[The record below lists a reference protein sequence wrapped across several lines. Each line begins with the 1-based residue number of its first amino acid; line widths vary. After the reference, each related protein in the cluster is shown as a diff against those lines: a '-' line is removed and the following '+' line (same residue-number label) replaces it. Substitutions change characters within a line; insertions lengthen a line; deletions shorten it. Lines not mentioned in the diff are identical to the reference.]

1 MHKLILSALAAL
13 LIAVIIS
20 PSTVLAARN
29 NPAETAN
36 SLLGNDI
43 SYPQCNKSWPKNQAF
58 GIVGVNGGL
67 ATNTNPC
74 LKDQLVWANKSTGI
88 SSQEKVQVYINTANP
103 GGLGTSSWPNW
114 GNSDNPYG
122 NCDGSD
128 NLGCAWQYGWNRANE
143 SVNIRF
149 IPAATQAKIN
159 TDPSKYIWW
168 LDVETLNTWKP
179 DTNSDNTK
187 SNAVVLEGMTA
198 YLKSINARV
207 GLYSTT
213 YQWGKIVGNS
223 LNTDSNLNGL
233 INWRPGGAN
242 LNTAKQACNAS
253 SLTPGGQIVLSQY
266 IYKNLDYDYS
276 CSG

>member
-1 MHKLILSALAAL
+1 MYKFFVSTLASFL
-13 LIAVIIS
+13 VVAVIVPATALGAAAKNNS
-20 PSTVLAARN
+20 GTVS
-29 NPAETAN
+29 N

-58 GIVGVNGGL
+58 GIIGVNGGL

-74 LKDQLVWANKSTGI
+74 LKDQLVWANRSTGVT
-88 SSQEKVQVYINTANP
+88 SQEKIQVYINTANP

-122 NCDGSD
+122 VCDGSD
-128 NLGCAWQYGWNRANE
+128 NNACAWQYGWNRANE
-143 SVNIRF
+143 NVNIRF

-159 TDPSKYIWW
+159 SDPSKYIWW
-168 LDVETLNTWKP
+168 LDVETLNTWKA
-179 DTNSDNTK
+179 DTNTANTQ
-187 SNAVVLEGMTA
+187 SNSAVLEGMTS

-207 GLYSTT
+207 GLYSTA
-213 YQWGKIVGNS
+213 YQWGKIVGDS
-223 LNTDSNLNGL
+223 VKSDSNLIGL

-242 LNTAKQACNAS
+242 LNTAKQACTS
-253 SLTPGGQIVLSQY
+253 QPLTSGGQIVLTQY

-276 CSG
+276 C